1 MATMPVIDALDQC
14 KIALQYIAEMQSDR
28 LTAVLEILLERLDE
42 AIGQAHAQLRQC
54 QCHSTLHATPGP
66 APRGVLTVVPR
77 LVPIPCQLSSVS
89 LEDPHAGDE
98 SPCPDA

>member
-1 MATMPVIDALDQC
+1 MATLPVIDALDRC

-28 LTAVLEILLERLDE
+28 LTTVLDLLLERLEE

-54 QCHSTLHATPGP
+54 QCHSTPRATPSP
-66 APRGVLTVVPR
+66 APRGALTVVPR
-77 LVPIPCQLSSVS
+77 PMQTPRQLAPVS

-98 SPCPDA
+98 SLCPDA